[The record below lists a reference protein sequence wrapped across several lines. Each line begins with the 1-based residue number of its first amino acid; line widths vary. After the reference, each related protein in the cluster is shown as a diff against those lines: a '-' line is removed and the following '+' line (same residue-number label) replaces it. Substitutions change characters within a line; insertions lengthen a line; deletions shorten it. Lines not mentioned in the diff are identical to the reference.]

1 MPFQDINISEILKTK
16 FLNEPELE
24 EEFKDAENELE
35 IILEI
40 TQARKLSGLSQKD
53 VAEKAGIKQQAVS
66 RLENRENS
74 PSLKTL
80 IKVLKVLN
88 LKIEISPE
96 KNNNLTA

>member
-1 MPFQDINISEILKTK
+1 MPFQNINISEILKAK

-40 TQARKLSGLSQKD
+40 TRARKLSGLSQKD
-53 VAEKAGIKQQAVS
+53 VAEKAGIKQQVVS

-80 IKVLKVLN
+80 IKILKVLN
-88 LKIEISPE
+88 LKIEISP
-96 KNNNLTA
+96 KKDNNLTA